1 MGAGEAREN
10 LEVSCRVA
18 VWLPP
23 STEEVAAHGFELAA
37 DALPLPVELREHGGH
52 VSDDEGVQSE
62 ARRDGDDREHLLD
75 GSRDEWR
82 WVT

>member
-1 MGAGEAREN
+1 MRSRGVV
-10 LEVSCRVA
+10 LSV

-23 STEEVAAHGFELAA
+23 SRQQVAHGFELAT
-37 DALPLPVELREHGGH
+37 DALPLPVELREYGGH

-62 ARRDGDDREHLLD
+62 ARRDGNDREHLLD
-75 GSRDEWR
+75 GSSDEWR